1 MNEFGKFLKKEIS
14 KNKLSQNKFAEKI
27 GISSYYVGQMIKGEK
42 KPPSR
47 ELQMKIANNL
57 NFDENKKVEFFNL
70 IAKEKND
77 IPSDIYSVM
86 MNNESKWNDV
96 RNFLNKGEKNGR

>member
-42 KPPSR
+42 RPPSR
-47 ELQMKIANNL
+47 ELQMRIANIL
-57 NFDENKKVEFFNL
+57 NFDENKKVKFFNL

-77 IPSDIYSVM
+77 IPSDIYNEM
-86 MNNESKWNDV
+86 MTNESKWNEV
-96 RNFLNKGEKNGR
+96 REVLNKGEK

>member
-42 KPPSR
+42 RPPSR
-47 ELQMKIANNL
+47 ELQMRIANIL
-57 NFDENKKVEFFNL
+57 NFDENKKVKFFNL

-77 IPSDIYSVM
+77 IPSDIYNGM
-86 MNNESKWNDV
+86 MTNESKWNEV
-96 RNFLNKGEKNGR
+96 REVLNKGEK